1 MGSQCVRAAL
11 SAAAVRASR
20 ARNVHRCCAFKNHGF
35 GAAGITKD
43 MALAE
48 KHDSLVSKGGLL
60 RALGTGI
67 ITGAADDDPSAIGT
81 YASAGAKFG
90 LSFLWIAP
98 VVLPMMYVVVYL
110 SAKLGRVY
118 GKGLFAII
126 RDRYPRWLLYP
137 MMIGAITGNVI
148 EAAAN
153 LGGIGASLNLLV
165 PIPISAI
172 VIVVAIGV
180 LGFQW
185 WGSYA
190 LLRNLFKW
198 LTLALFAYVAA
209 AFMAKP
215 NLGEVVRATLLPRIQ
230 FNGDFLSM
238 IVACIGTSLSAY
250 IYTWQSNQEVEEQ
263 IQQGKRTVAQRRGA
277 SESELDRTRR
287 DVLIGMAF
295 SNLILY
301 FIILATGATLHASG
315 KVEIETAAE
324 AAAALEPL
332 AGEAAKILFAIGI
345 VGVGCLA
352 VPVMTTGAAYDLAQG
367 LGMPSSLNAKPNEAP
382 LFYFTIGVVTALAVL
397 LNFLGFNPMKA
408 LVWSGVVQGF
418 SVPPLLLMMMLM
430 TNDHRVVGERVNS
443 RLTNTLGW
451 ITTVA
456 TFAATT
462 CLVVSWFL

>member
-1 MGSQCVRAAL
+1 MAAPRTDDEPT
-11 SAAAVRASR
+11 A
-20 ARNVHRCCAFKNHGF
+20 KQ
-35 GAAGITKD
+35 
-43 MALAE
+43 
-48 KHDSLVSKGGLL
+48 GGLL
-60 RALGTGI
+60 RAIGTGV

-98 VVLPMMYVVVYL
+98 VLLPMMYVVVYL

-137 MMIGAITGNVI
+137 VMIGAITGNVI

-153 LGGIGASLNLLV
+153 LGGIAASLNLLLPV
-165 PIPISAI
+165 PIPLI
-172 VIVVAIGV
+172 VIAASIGV
-180 LGFQW
+180 LIFQW
-185 WGSYA
+185 YGSYA
-190 LLRNLFKW
+190 LLRNIFKW

-209 AFMAKP
+209 ALMAKP
-215 NLGEVVRATLLPRIQ
+215 NLGDVVSSTLVPHIE

-250 IYTWQSNQEVEEQ
+250 IYTWQSNQEVEDQ

-315 KVEIETAAE
+315 KTEIETAAQ

-332 AGEAAKILFAIGI
+332 AGEAAKILFAVGV
-345 VGVGCLA
+345 VGVGFLA
-352 VPVMTTGAAYDLAQG
+352 MPVMTSGAAYDLAQG
-367 LGMPSSLNAKPNEAP
+367 LGRPSSLNARPSEAP
-382 LFYFTIGVVTALAVL
+382 LFYLTIAAVTLLAVL

-408 LVWSGVVQGF
+408 LVWSGIVQGF
-418 SVPPLLLMMMLM
+418 SVPPLLLIMMLL
-430 TNDHRVVGERVNS
+430 TNDTSVIGGRVNS
-443 RLTNTLGW
+443 RVTNTLGW
-451 ITTVA
+451 ITTMA
-456 TFAATT
+456 TFAATA
-462 CLVVSWFL
+462 CLVGSWLV